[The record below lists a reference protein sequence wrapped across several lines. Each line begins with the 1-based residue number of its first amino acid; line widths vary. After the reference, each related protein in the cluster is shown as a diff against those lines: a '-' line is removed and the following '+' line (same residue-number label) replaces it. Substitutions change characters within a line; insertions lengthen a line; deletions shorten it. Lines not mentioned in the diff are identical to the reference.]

1 MPPRRHPQF
10 LRRLQGPASACP
22 ACWRAHSPNLLL
34 YALIDGARYRT
45 LGDRLDREA
54 GLHWQWLLAGTELND
69 LRQAGPAL
77 VRMDQ
82 ANAFRD
88 WLITRD
94 RKTPLVSWLLSD
106 IDFEALARHLGDQLF
121 VRMPDGRR
129 ALFRYYNPLVRRAL
143 ENVLSGEQRA
153 QLMAPIP
160 YWLTW
165 QPLEDRCLV
174 IDAQGWRDA

>member
-1 MPPRRHPQF
+1 MK
-10 LRRLQGPASACP
+10 PASVVRSIDEAL
-22 ACWRAHSPNLLL
+22 RLGRTHSPDLQA

-45 LGDRLDREA
+45 LGDRLEREA
-54 GLHWQWLLAGTELND
+54 GLRWQWLLAGTELND

-143 ENVLSGEQRA
+143 ENMLSGEQRA

-165 QPLEDRCLV
+165 QPLEERYLV